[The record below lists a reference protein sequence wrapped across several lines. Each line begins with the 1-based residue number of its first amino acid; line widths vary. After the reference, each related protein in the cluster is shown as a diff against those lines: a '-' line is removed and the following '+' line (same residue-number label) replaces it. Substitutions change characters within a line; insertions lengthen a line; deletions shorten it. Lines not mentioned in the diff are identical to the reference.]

1 MRILVLGGAGYI
13 GSHAVHQLI
22 TQGYDVTVVDNLVTG
37 HKQAIHAQA
46 HFYEGDIRDKA
57 FLSHVFE
64 KEHIDAVMH
73 FAAFSLVGESV
84 TDPMKYFNNNV
95 YGAQTLLETMNQ
107 FQVNYLIFSSTAAT
121 YGEPKRI
128 PISEDDDTL
137 PTNPYGES
145 KLIME
150 KMIRWNANA
159 TDLKYVALRYFNVA
173 GAHREGLIGE
183 DHSPETHLIPIVL
196 QTALGQ
202 RDYTTI
208 FGDDYPT
215 KDGTCIRDYVHVED
229 LVDAHIKALQYLLD
243 GGDNDVF
250 NLGSNNG
257 FSVNE
262 IIDTAEKVT
271 QRSIKRVIGPRR
283 EGDPSTLIA
292 ASEKAKEVLGW
303 LPQRTNIETI
313 IQDAWKWHSNNPKG
327 WEE

>member
-37 HKQAIHAQA
+37 HKQAIHSQA

-95 YGAQTLLETMNQ
+95 YGAQILLETMNQ

-121 YGEPKRI
+121 YGEPRRI

-173 GAHREGLIGE
+173 GAHREGHIGE

-202 RDYTTI
+202 RDYITI

-283 EGDPSTLIA
+283 KGDPSTLIA

-303 LPQRTNIETI
+303 QPQRTNIETI